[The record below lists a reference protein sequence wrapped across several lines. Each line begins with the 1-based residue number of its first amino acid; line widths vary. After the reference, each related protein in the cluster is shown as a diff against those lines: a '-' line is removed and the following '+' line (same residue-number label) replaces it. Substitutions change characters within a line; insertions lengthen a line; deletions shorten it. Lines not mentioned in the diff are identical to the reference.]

1 VACQLPAAAPA
12 AIQPPVTGLDA
23 RDAAEAMPGARARTP
38 RTVYTCKQMCPAW
51 CSAELSWLQS
61 RLRKELQALVKD
73 PIPNI
78 TALPLDDNIL
88 EWHCPLPGGGGGGRL
103 VSCRPSS

>member
-1 VACQLPAAAPA
+1 MACQLPAAAPA
-12 AIQPPVTGLDA
+12 AIQPPATGLDA

-61 RLRKELQALVKD
+61 RLRKELQ
-73 PIPNI
+73 
-78 TALPLDDNIL
+78 
-88 EWHCPLPGGGGGGRL
+88 
-103 VSCRPSS
+103 